1 MNRILRF
8 LRLSVCAVLV
18 MLSGAGLLHAQDYSG
33 LPGRKLVCTYTVGDA
48 MGDVKNS
55 ITKQEHF
62 FVGDDNR
69 PVRGCLLGSGTGSE
83 FTLTKYYRF
92 NPSTDDGGNAVMKY
106 YMSQWGAYDF
116 GDMGLKAPALQETV
130 TVAADGKVLKRVTQS
145 YAYAYEYDD
154 AGQLIKETWTIA
166 ASGAL
171 SKRIEYVNG
180 ASGRPTSAIEYNS
193 KEQFACKYVYDY
205 DEEGN
210 LIEKMTY
217 KRTTVTDE
225 NTEYL
230 NVDELYVYEGGR
242 QTEYIKYGSGS
253 ATADPKLTSRKTYEV
268 YNGNPD
274 KVLEISYTSPKT
286 DGEGNTTW
294 KKSATAYVYEYADFT
309 ENGRTAWAIDDL
321 KAEAATD
328 RNDVVLTFSA
338 PQHATADTKFA
349 IMRSGVPVAVVSA
362 ADVRSADGK
371 CSYTETGVRLGEWE
385 YFVIPFEGQSLLDVT
400 ANTQRYMSNLASVK
414 VQTHTL
420 KAVQGLCF
428 EVKKEEYV
436 QKDDELGNI
445 EKTAYVITLKWDA
458 NDGLAT
464 STFKGHTPY
473 FAKVLT
479 NGQTSNMMLSA
490 GDITD
495 PAVTTF
501 SFDYLDSYDEMR
513 VFMVSHFEEGNAVS
527 DTISILKA
535 DLDKLAEGPS
545 EPFMAYGLATSWD
558 GALTASFDMSAVNA
572 EVPATVTKGERKM
585 AAICNDLK
593 CATAV
598 GDKYVMFYDDVNYN
612 TSFATVNFTTGNV
625 VDVNNYAYKYGKP
638 GSMMQ
643 SLAYDAPSS
652 TLYGLEKAYDEASD
666 DYVTVIYT
674 VDPDNGSLTEVA
686 RYATVYEAIVAD
698 GKGSLYLI
706 RTTMNAKFQPVP
718 TLWKLDE
725 AFDVAETPAVDNAET
740 GVTYSMA
747 NSSVASPDGT
757 KIYYITG
764 QQVNVFDL
772 AAGTFGTVG
781 ELDALVYGIANAPG
795 TVDGVAT
802 EAPKNA
808 DARKMVCKTW
818 YGDSMGTLPST
829 QDMTQECYFYN
840 YDGKLARVAK
850 YGRGYHDDGTAGDYE
865 LTYYTKNLLDD
876 QANILKSTRYQRGLY
891 DYGDFAMKQVSE
903 TTYEY
908 DALGHMVKETT
919 PAEIY
924 GYEYDEAG
932 NIVRKTVTNAYTGME
947 VQTIE
952 YMDFIALNKPT
963 AAISD
968 GAYDNYK
975 YVATINYDDNLNKTL
990 EMHSKMV
997 EDPDFG
1003 MTMPMPFEAE
1013 EWVYEGDMLVTDT
1026 KYYFDNQ
1033 GQAVPAMRTTYAAVD
1048 GNPDK
1053 VQSVDETYFDGKWYT
1068 QAGSTCVIDYA
1079 EFSDEMLEMTW
1090 MEMLAQPD
1098 ETVPGAVQVLFSLPQ
1113 VAYMSNTQIA
1123 VYRDGEKVAQ
1133 EDAVNFYDFES
1144 GICSFTDTG
1153 VKNGTHEYFVQPVV
1167 GVGDEMGENVQ
1178 WTGYCITYPQEVEAY
1193 TELPAV
1199 TDLHMV
1205 AAREETTTEGFNQY
1219 KTKWATIAWTNPAE
1233 RPDGFRS
1240 NDIIFEGM
1248 QVAEVTVDD
1257 AEATQMDT
1265 ELMLDES
1272 TPEVKLFVLSRY
1284 ALGNAKSETLTIQL
1298 EEFNTLVTGIDAVSD
1313 ATGTFRFAGNV
1324 FAVDGTADLTV
1335 YNAAGQLMEKASD
1348 ANAISLEGLSDGTYV
1363 VLVRTD
1369 RGVRAFKVTKH

>member
-1 MNRILRF
+1 MNRL
-8 LRLSVCAVLV
+8 LRLSVCA
-18 MLSGAGLLHAQDYSG
+18 MLMVWFGTGLLSAQDYSG

-48 MGDVKNS
+48 MGDVKSS
-55 ITKQEHF
+55 ITKQDHF
-62 FVGDDNR
+62 FMGADNR
-69 PVRGCLLGSGTGSE
+69 PVNGCLLGSGTGSE

-92 NPSTDDGGNAVMKY
+92 NPSTDDGGNTVLKY

-116 GDMGLKAPALQETV
+116 GDMGLKSPALQETV
-130 TVAADGKVLKRVTQS
+130 TVNGSGKVLKRVTQS
-145 YAYAYEYDD
+145 YAYEYEYND
-154 AGQLIKETWTIA
+154 AGQLVEEIWNIA
-166 ASGAL
+166 SSGAL
-171 SKRIEYVNG
+171 SKRIEYVND
-180 ASGRPTSAIEYNS
+180 AAGRATSAIEYNNS
-193 KEQFACKYVYDY
+193 GQFSYKYVYDY
-205 DEEGN
+205 DEDGN
-210 LIEKMTY
+210 LIEKLTY

-230 NVDELYVYEGGR
+230 YTDEIYVYEDGR

-253 ATADPKLTSRKTYEV
+253 ATADPKLTSRKTYEA

-274 KVLEISYTSPKT
+274 KILETSYSSPKT

-294 KKSATAYVYEYADFT
+294 KKAATAYIYEYADFV
-309 ENGRTAWAIDDL
+309 ENGRTDWAIDDL
-321 KAEAATD
+321 KAETAAD

-338 PQHATADTKFA
+338 PRNATDNTKFA
-349 IMRSGVPVAVVSA
+349 IMRSGIPVAVVSY
-362 ADVRSADGK
+362 ADVRTADGR
-371 CSYTETGVRLGEWE
+371 CSYTETGVRLGDWE
-385 YFVIPFEGQSLLDVT
+385 YFVVPFEGESLLDMK
-400 ANTQRYMSNLASVK
+400 ANVQRYVSNLATVK
-414 VQTHTL
+414 VQTQTL
-420 KAVQGLCF
+420 KAVEGLRF
-428 EVKKEEYV
+428 DVHKEVYE
-436 QKDDELGNI
+436 QQDEDLGTLT
-445 EKTAYVITLKWDA
+445 KTAYVITLRW
-458 NDGLAT
+458 NENPGLAT
-464 STFKGHTPY
+464 SNFKGHTPY
-473 FAKVLT
+473 FARVLN
-479 NGQTSNMMLSA
+479 NGQTSNMMLSE

-495 PAVTTF
+495 PAATSF
-501 SFDYLDSYDEMR
+501 SFDYLDSYDEMK
-513 VFMVSHFEEGNAVS
+513 VFMVSHFEEGNAIS
-527 DTISILKA
+527 DTISILKSE
-535 DLDKLAEGPS
+535 LDALIPGAA
-545 EPFMAYGLATSWD
+545 EPFMVYGLATSWD
-558 GALTASFDMSAVNA
+558 GAVTASFDMSEVNA
-572 EVPATVTKGERKM
+572 EAPTSVTKGESKM
-585 AAICNDLK
+585 AAISNDLK

-598 GDKYVMFYDDVNYN
+598 GNKYVMFYDDVNYN
-612 TSFATVNFTTGNV
+612 TSFATVNFSTGNV

-643 SLAYDAPSS
+643 SLAYDAASS

-674 VDPDNGSLTEVA
+674 VDPDNGSLAEVA
-686 RYATVYEAIVAD
+686 RYTTVYEAIVAD

-706 RTTMNAKFQPVP
+706 KTTMNAKFQPVP

-725 AFDVAETPAVDNAET
+725 AFSVAETPVVDNAET

-747 NSSVASPDGT
+747 NSTVASPDGT

-772 AAGTFGTVG
+772 TAGTFTTVG
-781 ELDALVYGIANAPG
+781 ELNALVSGITNAPG
-795 TVDGVAT
+795 TEDGVAT

-808 DARKMVCKTW
+808 DARKAVCKTW
-818 YGDSMGTLPST
+818 YGDSMGTISST
-829 QDMTQECYFYN
+829 QDMTQEFYFYN

-850 YGRGYHDDGTAGDYE
+850 YGRGYGEDGSAGEYE

-908 DALGHMVKETT
+908 DAKGNLVKEST
-919 PAEIY
+919 PSEIY

-932 NIVRKTVTNAYTGME
+932 NIVRKTVTNAYTGKE
-947 VQTIE
+947 VQTLE

-963 AAISD
+963 SAISD
-968 GAYDNYK
+968 GAYDSYK
-975 YVATINYDDNLNKTL
+975 YVVSYNYDDNLNKTL

-1013 EWVYEGDMLVTDT
+1013 EWVYEGGMLVTDT

-1033 GQAVPAMRTTYAAVD
+1033 GQPVPTMRITYTAVD

-1053 VQSVDETYFDGKWYT
+1053 VQSIEETYFDGIWYT
-1068 QAGSTCVIDYA
+1068 QAGSTCVIDYV

-1153 VKNGTHEYFVQPVV
+1153 VRNGTHEYFVQPLV

-1178 WTGYCITYPQEVEAY
+1178 WTGYFITYPQEVEAY

-1205 AAREETTTEGFNQY
+1205 AAREETTTEGFTQY
-1219 KTKWATIAWTNPAE
+1219 KTKWATIAWTNPAK
-1233 RPDGFRS
+1233 RPEGFRS

-1248 QVAEVTVDD
+1248 QL
-1257 AEATQMDT
+1257 AEATTDDADATSM
-1265 ELMLDES
+1265 EAKVMLDEY

-1284 ALGNAKSETLTIQL
+1284 ALGNVKSETLAIQL
-1298 EEFNTLVTGIDAVSD
+1298 EDFNALVTGIDAVSD
-1313 ATGTFRFAGNV
+1313 ATGTFRYAGNV
-1324 FAVDGTADLTV
+1324 FTVDGTADLTV

-1348 ANAISLEGLSDGTYV
+1348 TNAISLEGLSDGTYV
-1363 VLVRTD
+1363 VLVSTD
-1369 RGVRAFKVTKH
+1369 RSVRAFKVTKH